1 VGEKSVML
9 AAGGTGGHLFPAFAL
24 AQELGRRG
32 VAVDL
37 VTDARGDRYGTGFP
51 ARAIHT
57 VPSATLAG
65 RSLTAAAK
73 TTMSLFSGVRA
84 AYALLGRVRPGAVI
98 GFGGYPT
105 FPPLVAAKLRR
116 IPTAIHEANAVLG
129 RANRMLA
136 PRVTRIAT
144 SFEPTALLA
153 DKLAPRVRLTGNP
166 VRDAVID
173 WSARP
178 YRAAEAAET
187 FNLLVF
193 GGSQGARY
201 FSEAVPPAIEQLALD
216 QRARLRIVQQCR
228 EEDLAEV
235 RNRYAAVGVA
245 AELATFFKDLPERMA
260 NAHLVIG
267 RAGASS
273 VAELTVLGRPAV
285 LVPLP
290 HAVDNDQ
297 LRNATRLA
305 DAGAGWCL
313 EQKMLTA
320 EKLSETISSLMGQP
334 AVLSAAAAA
343 AKGLGR
349 PDAVVRLADLAEEL
363 IGTRTSNR
371 A

>member
-1 VGEKSVML
+1 MGDKSVML

-32 VAVDL
+32 VEVDL
-37 VTDARGDRYGTGFP
+37 VTDERGDRYGTGFP

-57 VPSATLAG
+57 VPAATLAG
-65 RSLTAAAK
+65 RSPVAAAK
-73 TTMSLFSGVRA
+73 TILALSNGVRA
-84 AYALLGRVRPGAVI
+84 AYSLLGRVRSSAVI

-136 PRVTRIAT
+136 PRVSRIAT
-144 SFEPTALLA
+144 SFEQTALLS
-153 DKLAPRVRLTGNP
+153 DTLAPRVRFTGNP

-178 YRAAEAAET
+178 YRPAEADEP

-201 FSEAVPPAIEQLALD
+201 FSEAVPPAIEQLTPN

-235 RNRYAAVGVA
+235 RNAYAASGVT
-245 AELATFFKDLPERMA
+245 AELQTFFKDLPERMA

-273 VAELTVLGRPAV
+273 IAELTVLGRPAV

-305 DAGAGWCL
+305 EANAGWCI
-313 EQKMLTA
+313 EQENLTA
-320 EKLSETISSLMGQP
+320 EKLSETISSLMERP
-334 AVLSAAAAA
+334 TVLSAAASA
-343 AKGLGR
+343 AKQLGR

-363 IGTRTSNR
+363 IGTRTANR

>member
-1 VGEKSVML
+1 
-9 AAGGTGGHLFPAFAL
+9 
-24 AQELGRRG
+24 
-32 VAVDL
+32 
-37 VTDARGDRYGTGFP
+37 
-51 ARAIHT
+51 
-57 VPSATLAG
+57 
-65 RSLTAAAK
+65 
-73 TTMSLFSGVRA
+73 MSLFRGVRA

-144 SFEPTALLA
+144 SFDPTALLA
-153 DKLAPRVRLTGNP
+153 DKLEPRVRFTGNP
-166 VRDAVID
+166 VRDTVID

-178 YRAAEAAET
+178 YRAAAQDEP

-201 FSEAVPPAIEQLALD
+201 FSEAVPPAIGRLTHNL
-216 QRARLRIVQQCR
+216 RARLRIVQQCR
-228 EEDLAEV
+228 EEDLAAA
-235 RNRYAAVGVA
+235 RDAYAAAGVS
-245 AELATFFKDLPERMA
+245 AELQTFFKDLPERMA
-260 NAHLVIG
+260 NAQLVVG

-273 VAELTVLGRPAV
+273 IAELTVLGRPAV
-285 LVPLP
+285 FVPLP

-305 DAGAGWCL
+305 DAGAAWCL
-313 EQKMLTA
+313 EQRALTT
-320 EKLSETISSLMGQP
+320 EKLSETISSLMEQP
-334 AVLSAAAAA
+334 ALLSAAAAA

-363 IGTRTSNR
+363 IGVRTSNR